1 VVKAADIDIRADKRM
16 KQQKVEKKI
25 LTHMDIIYDKR
36 DTTEHGKRTAFSN
49 IVLGSGWI
57 SFASFAATPRPWAG
71 KYIHEKNINIT
82 SHLGNAHL
90 K

>member
-1 VVKAADIDIRADKRM
+1 M
-16 KQQKVEKKI
+16 KQQKVEKQT

-36 DTTEHGKRTAFSN
+36 DTTEHGKRTAFSK
-49 IVLGSGWI
+49 IVLGSGWT
-57 SFASFAATPRPWAG
+57 SFASFAATPPQDPG
-71 KYIHEKNINIT
+71 LVNTHMKKNTNIT